1 MTSAGT
7 VHVHGRHA
15 LRIPRPVGRHVRV
28 GRLLHVLL
36 HVRPRRLGRAHGRG
50 HWKESLGGAGGGHPP
65 VDRPHAPGGHQPVWR
80 SGLWGHL
87 PRRRKLLLLLLLGR
101 LLAVG
106 GGSLRVLGRRVLV
119 LESGRGGGGH
129 GGRVGRRGS
138 PGALERGPRGSAP
151 LLHDLLVLG
160 ATVLEPDLHLK
171 AQSRRRCCL

>member
-15 LRIPRPVGRHVRV
+15 LRVPRPVGRHVRV

-50 HWKESLGGAGGGHPP
+50 HGEESLGGAGGGHPP
-65 VDRPHAPGGHQPVWR
+65 VDRPHAPGGHQPVRR
-80 SGLWGHL
+80 SRLRGHL
-87 PRRRKLLLLLLLGR
+87 PRRGKLLLLLLR
-101 LLAVG
+101 LLTVG

-119 LESGRGGGGH
+119 LEGGGGGGGH

-138 PGALERGPRGSAP
+138 PGALERGARGSAP

-171 AQSRRRCCL
+171 AQSRRRRCL